1 MEVRRPTGCLS
12 TVWYQP
18 TCVMLNT
25 RYSGRLTFPMCN
37 SRSMLVELGCER
49 VIGFKTLDLRAT
61 SASMACM
68 RHERASA
75 KATAGL
81 HLRLPHW
88 PCGHVARTRATR
100 TSQMLKHSRVRHDT
114 SVWLQRTHGHGKTRV
129 CSCERDSAC
138 GQVATAETR
147 TPNNICPGGNT
158 GRTVGAEFGVLAVMQ
173 LQL

>member
-1 MEVRRPTGCLS
+1 
-12 TVWYQP
+12 
-18 TCVMLNT
+18 
-25 RYSGRLTFPMCN
+25 
-37 SRSMLVELGCER
+37 MLVELGCER

-88 PCGHVARTRATR
+88 PCGHVA
-100 TSQMLKHSRVRHDT
+100 
-114 SVWLQRTHGHGKTRV
+114 RTHGHGKTRV

>member
-1 MEVRRPTGCLS
+1 
-12 TVWYQP
+12 
-18 TCVMLNT
+18 
-25 RYSGRLTFPMCN
+25 
-37 SRSMLVELGCER
+37 MLVELGCER

-129 CSCERDSAC
+129 CSCERDQCVWTSSNSGDTHTKYHLPGWKYGADGGC
-138 GQVATAETR
+138 RIWCAGSYATAVVTR
-147 TPNNICPGGNT
+147 AGGNNQ
-158 GRTVGAEFGVLAVMQ
+158 TVV
-173 LQL
+173 

>member
-1 MEVRRPTGCLS
+1 MMSATASQWHRTGQGVGHQQSPEKRKLLNFHARR
-12 TVWYQP
+12 V
-18 TCVMLNT
+18 
-25 RYSGRLTFPMCN
+25 CN

-88 PCGHVARTRATR
+88 PCGHMDMERQECALASAIV
-100 TSQMLKHSRVRHDT
+100 RVD
-114 SVWLQRTHGHGKTRV
+114 K
-129 CSCERDSAC
+129 
-138 GQVATAETR
+138 
-147 TPNNICPGGNT
+147 
-158 GRTVGAEFGVLAVMQ
+158 
-173 LQL
+173 